1 MVNQSSSIDQL
12 LVHKITRWGSRKPSP
27 PPHLPSSDFPA
38 RMIWRWTTEFKHRLI
53 FCSLQN
59 GETQIAVVQRVVGD
73 AGADTDTFCRWIM
86 SQKME
91 LGGPLSGICHWFVN
105 PDKKLH
111 RPRIGNYHIN
121 RHVISSD
128 GPDMALDSVIPSDLM
143 SSNQLH
149 ESTSI
154 SIIMLL
160 ATVLFILLIT
170 AFVTCITRKT
180 RAAQVNLQLLPG
192 MK

>member
-1 MVNQSSSIDQL
+1 M
-12 LVHKITRWGSRKPSP
+12 
-27 PPHLPSSDFPA
+27 
-38 RMIWRWTTEFKHRLI
+38 
-53 FCSLQN
+53 
-59 GETQIAVVQRVVGD
+59 AVVQRVVGD

-111 RPRIGNYHIN
+111 RPRIGNYHLN
-121 RHVISSD
+121 RNVISSD

-180 RAAQVNLQLLPG
+180 RAAQPVESPVVSETVRRAINKDKPPDYETAVKMKEREELELPSYSQAVSCSQ
-192 MK
+192 